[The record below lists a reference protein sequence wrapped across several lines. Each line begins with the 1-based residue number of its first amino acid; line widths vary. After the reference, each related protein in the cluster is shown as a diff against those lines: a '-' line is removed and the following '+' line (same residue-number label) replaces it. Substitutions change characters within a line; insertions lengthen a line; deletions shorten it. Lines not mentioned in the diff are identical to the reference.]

1 MLLTRCISTL
11 EVPDTFQ
18 SLRPAS
24 SGVSSYRS
32 HRPTSGRSPCCAST
46 QLYGHPSTRSCCDSD
61 NSRTA
66 ADGSVSFSK
75 PLHDG
80 DPESLSSHGS
90 PDVHRERSRLT
101 DSGTYETTVSTSLN
115 AYQTTLLCIVLL
127 LSIMAE
133 AKRLLGVATSRS
145 FSDDHGRQRCHYRI
159 LP

>member
-1 MLLTRCISTL
+1 MHLHNSTVIRRLVLVVIVTIVVQPLT
-11 EVPDTFQ
+11 VAP
-18 SLRPAS
+18 
-24 SGVSSYRS
+24 V
-32 HRPTSGRSPCCAST
+32 
-46 QLYGHPSTRSCCDSD
+46 
-61 NSRTA
+61 
-66 ADGSVSFSK
+66 SK
-75 PLHDG
+75 PLHYVHDG

-127 LSIMAE
+127 LSSIMAE